1 MGLRVAFQGGSR
13 FEVSNGRHVVTTDQP
28 KEDGGEDAGMSPVE
42 FFVASLAGCVG
53 YFVARYCTRH
63 GIRAEGFRL
72 ETAWSMAEQPHRVGH
87 IQLRLHLPGDLS
99 SSEKEGL
106 LKVAHGCTVD
116 QSVIHPPAID
126 ISLQSP
132 S

>member
-1 MGLRVAFQGGSR
+1 MGYRVAFRGGSR
-13 FEVSNGRHVVTTDQP
+13 FEVSNGRHVVPTDQP

-42 FFVASLAGCVG
+42 IFVASLAGCVG

-63 GIRAEGFRL
+63 GIRAEGFSL

-106 LKVAHGCTVD
+106 LKVAHGCTVH